1 MAESDDIGDR
11 ATFLNLIRDGKLRA
25 TEANKPDFAGMT
37 VNERLIAAGI
47 INQWDDSVRR
57 RDRGRMI
64 ELLKQVEVPTPDWTA
79 DNMLTDPQK
88 YGF

>member
-11 ATFLNLIRDGKLRA
+11 TRFLNLIRDGKLHA

-37 VNERLIAAGI
+37 VNERLYCAGI
-47 INQWDDSVRR
+47 LDRWDDAAQR
-57 RDRGRMI
+57 RDRDAMI
-64 ELLKQVEVPTPDWTA
+64 ELLKRIEVPNPHWTA
-79 DNMLTDPQK
+79 DTVLADPQR